1 MTSVQDLGRNGYQR
15 FGIGQSGA
23 VDPLALRC
31 ANLLVGNKPG
41 EGALEVLYSGPTI
54 EIEAETARMS
64 FAGASAAIEIL
75 RDRSDRTGIQI
86 RSQRSV
92 RLRRGDV
99 VRIGS
104 LMDSSCL
111 YVGIEGGLAI
121 DDAMGSVATNIRA
134 GTGGWQARHLAVGDR
149 LPLRESRASDREERQ
164 LHGIR
169 FLPPARLRAIEG
181 PQYDYFSK
189 ADLDQFF
196 ESEYTVGSSDRVGM
210 RLQCDR
216 PLSHTKGFNLVSDAI
231 APGSVQIPGDGQPIV
246 LMADRQ
252 TTGGYPKIATVV
264 SADLSAMG
272 RLVIG
277 AKIRFESV
285 SVEKAHTLRRRML
298 EISESLEDHVGPIQS
313 STTPVLLAHNL
324 ISGVVDGSEDHDD

>member
-1 MTSVQDLGRNGYQR
+1 
-15 FGIGQSGA
+15 
-23 VDPLALRC
+23 
-31 ANLLVGNKPG
+31 
-41 EGALEVLYSGPTI
+41 
-54 EIEAETARMS
+54 
-64 FAGASAAIEIL
+64 
-75 RDRSDRTGIQI
+75 
-86 RSQRSV
+86 
-92 RLRRGDV
+92 
-99 VRIGS
+99 
-104 LMDSSCL
+104 
-111 YVGIEGGLAI
+111 
-121 DDAMGSVATNIRA
+121 
-134 GTGGWQARHLAVGDR
+134 
-149 LPLRESRASDREERQ
+149 
-164 LHGIR
+164 
-169 FLPPARLRAIEG
+169 
-181 PQYDYFSK
+181 
-189 ADLDQFF
+189 
-196 ESEYTVGSSDRVGM
+196 M